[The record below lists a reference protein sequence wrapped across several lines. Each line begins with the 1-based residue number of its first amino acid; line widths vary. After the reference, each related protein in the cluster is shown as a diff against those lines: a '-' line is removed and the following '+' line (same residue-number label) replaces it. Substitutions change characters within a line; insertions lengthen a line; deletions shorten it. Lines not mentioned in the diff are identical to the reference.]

1 MNFDEIM
8 KEIESGLSGEP
19 EEDIAYLRSQSE
31 KYKEHEYSKEIIRA
45 IGRMMYELLSD
56 DKKEE
61 LESLINQDSLGV
73 KKTLEEVDYYTYKG
87 NYTKVESLM
96 KELIAKIEELNLFD
110 DDSVSEYHDFQ
121 EYFEEVLY
129 RFIYRPEK
137 VLRGTSIPLSRI
149 YLHYGST
156 LVELEKYDEAEV
168 ALKKALKW
176 NPVSADAT
184 FEYLDLIKR
193 TGRLEEFFQEA
204 IKSFKIAFRPAQLA
218 RCYRDI
224 AYYFVENKMW
234 REASSCDLYSLEFD
248 KEKRQYVQSELYY
261 IQSEAG
267 MVIEPLT
274 IEELEVLA
282 EKYGFP
288 VGGAPDVIELA
299 YTLGKKFVE
308 REQYEVA
315 RYMFEIVY
323 GFVPAEEIKELMD
336 ALPD

>member
-8 KEIESGLSGEP
+8 EGIESGLSGEP
-19 EEDIAYLRSQSE
+19 KEDIAYLQSQCE

-45 IGRMMYELLSD
+45 IGRMMYELLPD

-61 LESLINQDSLGV
+61 LESLINQDTLGV
-73 KKTLEEVDYYTYKG
+73 KATLQEVDYYTYKG

-96 KELIAKIEELNLFD
+96 KELIAKIEELDSFD

-129 RFIYRPEK
+129 RFIYQPEK
-137 VLRGTSIPLSRI
+137 TLRSTFIPLSRI

-156 LVELEKYDEAEV
+156 LVELKKYDEAEV

-234 REASSCDLYSLEFD
+234 REASACDLYSLEFD
-248 KEKRQYVQSELYY
+248 KEKQQYVQSELYY

-274 IEELEVLA
+274 MEELEALS
-282 EKYGFP
+282 ERYGFP
-288 VGGAPDVIELA
+288 VGGDPDVIQVA
-299 YTLGKKFVE
+299 YTLGKKFIE
-308 REQYEVA
+308 LEQNDAA
-315 RYMFEIVY
+315 RYMFGIVY
-323 GFVPAEEIKELMD
+323 GFVPAEEIKDLID
-336 ALPD
+336 AIPD